1 MKTQLK
7 YFLIEIFINFTKI
20 RSEFLNILFKFKQ
33 NLNNYNN
40 YKIEINKLINRIVD
54 ESCIVSYTFKPDIN
68 TQFIK
73 IDAILIR
80 NNYEEDES
88 TLVTERAI
96 RYS

>member
-54 ESCIVSYTFKPDIN
+54 ESCIKDTIIFDDAFNFLIN
-68 TQFIK
+68 
-73 IDAILIR
+73 LI
-80 NNYEEDES
+80 ND
-88 TLVTERAI
+88 
-96 RYS
+96 